1 MGLRSDLNVNEKV
14 PSIATVD
21 KSGLFADLPLDFIA
35 HPNTK
40 DIRPITDI
48 QAIRQAVKILVLS
61 NFSDRPFHPE
71 LGANVT
77 RYLFENADQFTAMG
91 IRDEILRIIERRE
104 PRVNNPKV
112 EVQLDQEFN
121 RLLVTIV
128 FQIRNTNINTE
139 VSFYLDRIR

>member
-77 RYLFENADQFTAMG
+77 RYLFENPDQFTAMG

-104 PRVNNPKV
+104 PRVTNPKV
-112 EVQLDQEFN
+112 EVQLDEEYN

-128 FQIRNTNINTE
+128 FQIRNTNTNTE

>member
-1 MGLRSDLNVNEKV
+1 MGLRSDFNVNEKV

-21 KSGLFADLPLDFIA
+21 RSGLFADLPLDFIA

-104 PRVNNPKV
+104 PRVTNPKV
-112 EVQLDQEFN
+112 EVQLDEEYN
-121 RLLVTIV
+121 RLLVTII
-128 FQIRNTNINTE
+128 FQIRNTNIRSE

>member
-1 MGLRSDLNVNEKV
+1 MGLRSDFNVNEKV

-40 DIRPITDI
+40 DIRPITDV

-61 NFSDRPFHPE
+61 NFADRPFHPE

-77 RYLFENADQFTAMG
+77 RYLFENADQFTALG
-91 IRDEILRIIERRE
+91 IRDEVLRIIERRE
-104 PRVNNPKV
+104 PRVINPKV
-112 EVQLDQEFN
+112 EVQLDQEYN

>member
-1 MGLRSDLNVNEKV
+1 MALRSDYNVNEQV
-14 PSIATVD
+14 HSIASVD
-21 KSGLFADLPLDFIA
+21 KAGLFADLPLDFIA

-77 RYLFENADQFTAMG
+77 RYLFENADQFTGMAV
-91 IRDEILRIIERRE
+91 RDEVLRIIKKQE
-104 PRVNNPKV
+104 PRVSDPKV
-112 EVQLDQEFN
+112 IVELDQALN
-121 RLLVTIV
+121 SLLVTII
-128 FQIRNTNINTE
+128 FKIRNTNTDTE

>member
-1 MGLRSDLNVNEKV
+1 MGLRSDFNVNEKV

-21 KSGLFADLPLDFIA
+21 RSGLFADLPLDFIA

-104 PRVNNPKV
+104 PRVTNPKV
-112 EVQLDQEFN
+112 EVQLDQEYN

-128 FQIRNTNINTE
+128 FQIRNTNIRTE

>member
-21 KSGLFADLPLDFIA
+21 KSGLFADLSLDFIA

-104 PRVNNPKV
+104 PRVTNPKV
-112 EVQLDQEFN
+112 EVQLDQEYN

-128 FQIRNTNINTE
+128 FQIRNTNMNTE

>member
-1 MGLRSDLNVNEKV
+1 MGLRSDFNVNEKV
-14 PSIATVD
+14 PSIAAVG
-21 KSGLFADLPLDFIA
+21 KSGLFADLPLDFIP

-61 NFSDRPFHPE
+61 NFYDRPFHPE

-77 RYLFENADQFTAMG
+77 RYLFENADQFTAIG
-91 IRDEILRIIERRE
+91 IRDEVLRIIERRE
-104 PRVNNPKV
+104 PRVTNPKV
-112 EVQLDQEFN
+112 EVQLDQEYN

-128 FQIRNTNINTE
+128 FQIRNTNTNSE

>member
-1 MGLRSDLNVNEKV
+1 MALRSDYNVNEQV
-14 PSIATVD
+14 PSIASVD
-21 KSGLFADLPLDFIA
+21 KAGLFADLPLDFIA

-77 RYLFENADQFTAMG
+77 RYLFENADQFTGMG
-91 IRDEILRIIERRE
+91 IRDEVLRIIKKQE
-104 PRVNNPKV
+104 PRVSDPKV
-112 EVQLDQEFN
+112 VVELDQALN
-121 RLLVTIV
+121 SLLVTII
-128 FQIRNTNINTE
+128 FKIRNTNTDTE

>member
-1 MGLRSDLNVNEKV
+1 MGLRSDFNVNEKV
-14 PSIATVD
+14 PSIAAVD

-71 LGANVT
+71 LGGNVT
-77 RYLFENADQFTAMG
+77 RYLFENPDRFTAVA
-91 IRDEILRIIERRE
+91 IRDEILRVIRRKE
-104 PRVNNPKV
+104 PRVTDPKV
-112 EVQLDQEFN
+112 EVQLDEEYN
-121 RLLVTIV
+121 RLLVTVI
-128 FQIRNTNINTE
+128 FQIRNTNTRTE

>member
-1 MGLRSDLNVNEKV
+1 MGLRSDLNINEKV

-21 KSGLFADLPLDFIA
+21 KSGLFADLPLNFIA

-104 PRVNNPKV
+104 PRVTNPKV

-128 FQIRNTNINTE
+128 FQIRNTNTNTE

>member
-1 MGLRSDLNVNEKV
+1 MGLRSDFNVNEKV
-14 PSIATVD
+14 PSIASVD
-21 KSGLFADLPLDFIA
+21 RAGLFADIPLDFIP

-77 RYLFENADQFTAMG
+77 RYLFENPDSLTAAA
-91 IRDEILRIIERRE
+91 IRDEILRIIRRKE
-104 PRVNNPKV
+104 PRVADPKV
-112 EVQLDQEFN
+112 EVQLDEEYN
-121 RLLVTIV
+121 RLLVTIF
-128 FQIRNTNINTE
+128 FQIRNTNTNTE

>member
-104 PRVNNPKV
+104 PRVTNPKV
-112 EVQLDQEFN
+112 EVQLDQELN

-128 FQIRNTNINTE
+128 FQIRNTNMNTE

>member
-1 MGLRSDLNVNEKV
+1 MGLRSDFNVNEKV

-40 DIRPITDI
+40 DIRPITDV

-77 RYLFENADQFTAMG
+77 RYLFENADQFTALG
-91 IRDEILRIIERRE
+91 IRDEVLRIIERRE
-104 PRVNNPKV
+104 PRVINPKV
-112 EVQLDQEFN
+112 EVQLDQEYN

>member
-14 PSIATVD
+14 PSIASVD
-21 KSGLFADLPLDFIA
+21 KSGLFADIPLDFIA

-71 LGANVT
+71 LGSNVT
-77 RYLFENADQFTAMG
+77 RYLFENPDRFTAVA
-91 IRDEILRIIERRE
+91 IRDEILRVIRRKE
-104 PRVNNPKV
+104 PRVTNPKV
-112 EVQLDQEFN
+112 EVQLDEEYN

-128 FQIRNTNINTE
+128 FQIRNTNTRTE

>member
-1 MGLRSDLNVNEKV
+1 MGLRSDFNVNEKV
-14 PSIATVD
+14 PSIAAVG
-21 KSGLFADLPLDFIA
+21 KSGLFADIPLDFIA

-71 LGANVT
+71 LGGNVT
-77 RYLFENADQFTAMG
+77 RYLFENPDRFTAVA
-91 IRDEILRIIERRE
+91 IRDEILRVIRRKE
-104 PRVNNPKV
+104 PRVTDPKV
-112 EVQLDQEFN
+112 EVQLDEEYN
-121 RLLVTIV
+121 RLLVTVI
-128 FQIRNTNINTE
+128 FQIRNTNTRTE